1 LDDPLIWVR
10 AIHFAATLSVAG
22 VVFFLFFIGEPA
34 FRAADENEPI
44 ADIVRRR
51 LAVIAWFGLALVVLS
66 GAAWLLLRSAQ
77 MSERPLSAM
86 WSEDFVSTV
95 LLETDFG
102 NVWLARSVLIAPLA
116 VALYAYFSAANQSRW
131 SHAAALASAAAL
143 VGTLAFAGHAA
154 AGSGIEGLVH
164 ETADVLHLLATAA
177 WVGALVPLAVLLGA
191 AANDPSEA
199 SLAVARQAT
208 LRFSTFGI
216 ASVAIVLAS
225 GIVNTWELAG
235 SVPALFGTDYGRLL
249 LAKVAL
255 FLVMLSVAGVNRLQL
270 TPRLVG
276 ETDAAARQHALR
288 QLRNNS
294 LIEASLAAIILLIV
308 GVLGTL
314 PPGNEQTSRSPPYA
328 RFAAG
333 TGTPGIFTR
342 TEPSVVRLVKYKVLQ
357 SSPPNARLVVCGLPW
372 TMRPSFLPLG
382 SMT

>member
-51 LAVIAWFGLALVVLS
+51 LAAIAWFGLALVVLS